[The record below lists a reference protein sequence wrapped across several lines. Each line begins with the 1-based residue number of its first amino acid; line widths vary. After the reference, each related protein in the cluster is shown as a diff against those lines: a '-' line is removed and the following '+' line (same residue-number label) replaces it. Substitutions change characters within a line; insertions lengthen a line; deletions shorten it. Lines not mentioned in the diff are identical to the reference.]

1 MLVYQ
6 RVPSTLGKLHML
18 KQLSHLTSAGV
29 KTQLGDDHWQSSAIL
44 DTMPPKKHELVGVPV
59 NGNKLP
65 SGKLT

>member
-1 MLVYQ
+1 
-6 RVPSTLGKLHML
+6 ML